1 MRKALL
7 MSCGVAAMALLT
19 VVVSSGQYAQ
29 AGPLNGS
36 AGC

>member
-7 MSCGVAAMALLT
+7 MSLAVATMALVT
-19 VVVSSGQYAQ
+19 VVVSSGQFAQ
-29 AGPLNGS
+29 AGPVNGT

>member
-7 MSCGVAAMALLT
+7 MSLSVAAAALVT
-19 VVVSSGQYAQ
+19 VVVSSGQFAQ
-29 AGPLNGS
+29 AGPVNGQ

>member
-7 MSCGVAAMALLT
+7 MSLAVAAMVLVT

-29 AGPLNGS
+29 AGPVNGT